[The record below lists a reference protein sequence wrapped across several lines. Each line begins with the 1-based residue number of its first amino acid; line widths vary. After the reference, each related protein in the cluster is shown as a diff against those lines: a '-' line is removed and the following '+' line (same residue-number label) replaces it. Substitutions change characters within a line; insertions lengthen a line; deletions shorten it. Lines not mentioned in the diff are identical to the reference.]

1 MNSLPKYFIIHPGV
15 TVKEKLDD
23 MGMTANELSTKIDFT
38 LNYINDVI
46 NEKENIT
53 PEFAKALEK
62 VTDVSFTFWM
72 NLQYNYEKECNMRKE
87 TWG

>member
-1 MNSLPKYFIIHPGV
+1 MNNLSKDFIIHPGV

-23 MGMTANELSTKIDFT
+23 IGITTNELAIKTDFK
-38 LNYINDVI
+38 LDYINGII

-62 VTDVSFTFWM
+62 VTDVSSTFWL
-72 NLQYNYEKECNMRKE
+72 NLQSNYKKECFGGNV
-87 TWG
+87 TNG